1 LTKNLLFI
9 RKKTVGGE
17 TFVRSTRRR
26 GSLSVFAVLA
36 LLVLV
41 ANLVG
46 CGTANPY
53 TFKGEMPPDPETY
66 PPIITIASPNN
77 HTAYNTSRVPL
88 TFNVSAPYSTTAS
101 STTIIGVTYETDW
114 QKEAISVLHE
124 SQKQPSFTLQLSNMP
139 EGQHQIV
146 IRAVGYAFYLN
157 EKELSYKEASI
168 SSTAVIIFTM
178 DRTAPSVL
186 ALPPENIS
194 TTSTIPLNL
203 TVSESYSK
211 ITYSLNGQQNFTFNG
226 NSTLPHL
233 TAGHYNVTYYVWDVA
248 GNVGASETAYFNVKI
263 PEPVPET
270 FSVVPVAVVFIV
282 AVALVATGLLGYL
295 KGRKSESL

>member
-1 LTKNLLFI
+1 MRF
-9 RKKTVGGE
+9 
-17 TFVRSTRRR
+17 TRRR
-26 GSLSVFAVLA
+26 GLLSVFAASA

-46 CGTANPY
+46 YCTANPY
-53 TFKGEMPPDPETY
+53 IFKGEMPPDPETY

-77 HTAYNTSRVPL
+77 HTAYNTSRVQL
-88 TFNVSAPYSTTAS
+88 AFNVTAPYSTTAS
-101 STTIIGVTYETDW
+101 STTIIGVTYETGW

-124 SQKQPSFTLQLSNMP
+124 SQKQPSFNLQLSNIP

-157 EKELSYKEASI
+157 EKELSYKEARI

-194 TTSTIPLNL
+194 TTSTIPLTL
-203 TVSESYSK
+203 TTNESYSK
-211 ITYSLNGQQNFTFNG
+211 IAYSLNGEKNVTITG
-226 NSTLPHL
+226 NTTLPQL
-233 TAGHYNVTYYVWDVA
+233 AAGQYTVKCYVWDVA
-248 GNVGASETAYFNVKI
+248 GNVGASEIAYFNVKI

-270 FSVVPVAVVFIV
+270 FSVVPVAVVSIV

-295 KGRKSESL
+295 KRYKSEAS